1 MSSLKSVLRQ
11 FFFLFFGWVGSFFPR
26 ASKQSNTMCLFRQVQ
41 DLEKQLAHA
50 RQQLN
55 HLRSA
60 SADGTL
66 PESNNFYISPQHI
79 TSDSHRSKRHKPT
92 IVQDFSR
99 ARSNVRRYGRGI
111 FRPPQALQSTASEI
125 STSSIPELPLKH
137 VGDELLRHYHTS
149 IHVTFPIIH
158 WQSFIQ
164 KYEEVYREGS
174 LQHAPRIWG
183 ALLFLVFGF
192 GALRHSIK
200 DGQTYLETS
209 KNLIDI
215 WAIDFDLDHV
225 RCALLSSVF
234 LVEMNLKSAAWAWLG
249 FAVRIAQD
257 IGLHSDIGTW
267 SATELEMRR
276 RVWWSVYA
284 CDR

>member
-1 MSSLKSVLRQ
+1 
-11 FFFLFFGWVGSFFPR
+11 
-26 ASKQSNTMCLFRQVQ
+26 MCLLRQVQ

-66 PESNNFYISPQHI
+66 SESNSYYISPHQI

-92 IVQDFSR
+92 IVQDFSK

-111 FRPPQALQSTASEI
+111 FKPPQAPPSTTFDISASL
-125 STSSIPELPLKH
+125 SIPELPPKH
-137 VGDELLRHYHTS
+137 VGDELFRNYHTS

-158 WQSFIQ
+158 WPSFTR
-164 KYEEVYREGS
+164 KYEEVYRDGS
-174 LQHAPRIWG
+174 IQHAPGIWG

-200 DGQTYLETS
+200 DGQGYLETS
-209 KNLIDI
+209 KNLIDL
-215 WAIDFDLDHV
+215 WASDFDLDHV

-249 FAVRIAQD
+249 FAVRVSQD